1 MQLSPTFGQEQ
12 GRFAENIRQVV
23 IIFRFGD
30 EDMFMGFFLS
40 PHE

>member
-12 GRFAENIRQVV
+12 GRFAENFRQAV

-30 EDMFMGFFLS
+30 EDMFTGFFYC
-40 PHE
+40 P